1 MDHKILIVSG
11 EPSGDLHASNLV
23 RDIKK
28 LNPNVNFFGMGGS
41 LSQRCGV
48 DIVFDISRLALVG
61 LLEVLKNIFIVK
73 KAYEAILAKVE
84 SEKPD
89 LAILV
94 DYPGFNLRLAKEL
107 YRRSIPV
114 IYYISPQV
122 WAWGHDRVNIIK
134 KYVKVI
140 IVFFKFEEELYRK
153 YNINAAFVGHP
164 LIDIVKVSRGREETF
179 KKYSLSEEKA
189 TIALLPGSRPLEVNN
204 LLPLMISASKIVAD
218 RLKSVQFIVAKHPDL
233 PIELYKSTLKGSG
246 IDIRI
251 AEGDAYNILSISDFA
266 IVASG
271 TATLES
277 AIIGTPLII
286 VYKAS
291 LLTFLLYK
299 IVIRIPFLG
308 IVNII
313 SQKEVAPEF
322 LQFNATPENV
332 AAKSIEII
340 NDKNRLKAMRED
352 LRVIRDSLGAPG
364 ASGRAAR
371 IVAANL
377 QSSK

>member
-28 LNPNVNFFGMGGS
+28 LNPNVKFFGMGGS
-41 LSQRCGV
+41 LSRGCGV
-48 DIVFDISRLALVG
+48 DVVFDISRLALVG

-73 KAYEAILAKVE
+73 KAYETVLAKVD
-84 SEKPD
+84 SERPD

-94 DYPGFNLRLAKEL
+94 DYPGFNLRLARDL
-107 YRRSIPV
+107 HRRSIPV

-122 WAWGHDRVNIIK
+122 WAWGRDRINIIK

-140 IVFFKFEEELYRK
+140 IVFFKFEEELYRT

-164 LIDIVKVSRGREETF
+164 LIDIVKVSRGREDTF
-179 KKYSLSEEKA
+179 KKYSLSEEKT

-204 LLPLMISASKIVAD
+204 LLSLMISASGIVAD
-218 RLKSVQFIVAKHPDL
+218 KLKTVQFIIAKHPDL
-233 PIELYKSTLKGSG
+233 PIELYKNALKGSG
-246 IDIRI
+246 IEVRI
-251 AEGDAYNILSISDFA
+251 AEGDAYNVLSIADFA

-286 VYKAS
+286 VYRAS

-313 SQKEVAPEF
+313 ARKEVAPEL
-322 LQFNATPENV
+322 LQFNATTENI
-332 AAKSIEII
+332 AAKTLEII
-340 NDKNRLKAMRED
+340 GDKNRLKAMRED
-352 LRVIRDSLGAPG
+352 LRVIRSSLGASG
-364 ASGRAAR
+364 ASQRAAG

-377 QSSK
+377 